1 MGRSAT
7 VEKAE
12 ASEKEITATTPPDSL
27 HVFACSFSWIVLRL
41 VAEAVQSLAG
51 ESVRIYVEG
60 YAVVGAA
67 VSDVPPGYTK
77 NCTCTCTWKSILILN
92 SFLFGLDEGG
102 HSEYFSSVF
111 LQHRSGG
118 THWCVCTVEC
128 DLCMCTFILHHIL
141 DWCRSVGFPAP
152 RADRRD
158 VSAVLVAYRRAFYIR
173 QVTLQKKGGG
183 EYSSIGFYLSVNC
196 KRGYSTTKSLE
207 IFCLNLKLGIGK
219 YVCAPL
225 C

>member
-1 MGRSAT
+1 MIPPVDYRPFFQRMSVTPDTYVVVPAGIFLPHLVIGGCMGRSAT

-12 ASEKEITATTPPDSL
+12 ASEKKITATTPPHSL
-27 HVFACSFSWIVLRL
+27 NVFACSFFWIVLRL

-67 VSDVPPGYTK
+67 VSDVPPGYTY
-77 NCTCTCTWKSILILN
+77 NCTYTCTWKSILILD
-92 SFLFGLDEGG
+92 SFLFGLDEGS

-128 DLCMCTFILHHIL
+128 GWCVCTFILYHTRL
-141 DWCRSVGFPAP
+141 VQGNW
-152 RADRRD
+152 
-158 VSAVLVAYRRAFYIR
+158 VSC
-173 QVTLQKKGGG
+173 
-183 EYSSIGFYLSVNC
+183 SPC
-196 KRGYSTTKSLE
+196 
-207 IFCLNLKLGIGK
+207 
-219 YVCAPL
+219 
-225 C
+225 